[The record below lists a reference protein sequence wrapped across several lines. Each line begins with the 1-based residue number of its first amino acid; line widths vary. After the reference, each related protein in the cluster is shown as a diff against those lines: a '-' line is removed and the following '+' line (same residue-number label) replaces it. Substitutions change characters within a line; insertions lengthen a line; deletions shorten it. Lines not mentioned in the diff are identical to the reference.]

1 MPKDR
6 TYLGLPIFGLRW
18 RGLTVQLFALTVL
31 PLTAL
36 LLVITFG
43 SLTLHQEAMR
53 NLVGERDER
62 AARTAASALSE
73 QLNHR
78 AAAVR
83 GLALRAADR
92 MTPDEILESS
102 EYLLPDF
109 DGGLAF
115 FSPQGTLLVVA
126 GGSLNWDNLA
136 GEAGSILADYL
147 SQANTQPVFSPPV
160 LHPEQGDLI
169 VFVVASAS
177 DNAPIAVGA
186 FSTALLARRAL
197 AGAFTPGELV
207 TVLVVAPGQKLLYQV
222 GDFTSPENL
231 DTHPGVMEALRGEGG
246 TTYLQI
252 EGSEH
257 VIAFS
262 PVTPTGWAL
271 VIEEPWHAV
280 VSPLL
285 NMTQLAPL
293 ILVPVLLLALVALW
307 FGARQI
313 IQPLQALE
321 TRAADLAWGDFQAIE
336 ESVGGIEEIGRLQH
350 TLIHLARK
358 VKRAQ
363 QSLRSY
369 IGAITAGQE
378 EERQRLAR
386 ELHDDTIQALIA
398 LNQRV
403 QLARLTLA
411 ESEADEHLVEIQAL
425 TEQTIQDLR
434 RLTRALR
441 PLYLEDLGLV
451 PALDML
457 ARETSQAADI
467 AIDFQQV
474 GVERRLPPEVELALY
489 RVAQEG
495 LSNVVRHA
503 HAKHCSL
510 NIHFNSQTITLTVA
524 DDGRGFEVP
533 ESPAEFAPIGH
544 FGLLGLHERAE
555 LIGARLE
562 IRSDHGSG
570 TRLVVSL
577 PFPLPETL
585 IPTVADPFL
594 AG

>member
-1 MPKDR
+1 MPRDR
-6 TYLGLPIFGLRW
+6 SYPGLPLFGLRW
-18 RGLTVQLFALTVL
+18 RGLTVQLFALIVL

-36 LLVITFG
+36 LLLITFG
-43 SLTLHQEAMR
+43 SLTLHQRAMR

-83 GLALRAADR
+83 GMALRAADR
-92 MTPDEILESS
+92 VPLYEILESS
-102 EYLLPDF
+102 DFLKPDF

-115 FSPQGTLLVVA
+115 FSPQGRLLAAA
-126 GGSLNWDNLA
+126 GGSLNWDDLT
-136 GEAGSILADYL
+136 GEAGEILVDYL
-147 SQANTQPVFSPPV
+147 AQANFPPVFSIPF
-160 LHPEQGDLI
+160 LHPQQGDPI

-177 DNAPIAVGA
+177 QNAPIAVGA
-186 FSTALLARRAL
+186 FSPALLAGRVL

-207 TVLVVAPGQKLLYQV
+207 TAFLVAPGHKLLYQI
-222 GDFTSPENL
+222 GGFTSLEDL
-231 DTHPGVMEALRGEGG
+231 DAHPGVKEALRGESGA
-246 TTYLQI
+246 TYLQV

-280 VSPLL
+280 ASPLL
-285 NMTQLAPL
+285 NTTQLAPL
-293 ILVPVLLLALVALW
+293 ILVPLLLLALVALW

-321 TRAADLAWGDFQAIE
+321 ARAADLVWGDFQTIE
-336 ESVGGIEEIGRLQH
+336 EPVGGIEEIGRLHH

-358 VKRAQ
+358 VQRSQ

-369 IGAITAGQE
+369 IGAITTGQE
-378 EERQRLAR
+378 EERHRLAR

-411 ESEADEHLVEIQAL
+411 ESAAAEHLDEIQTL
-425 TEQTIQDLR
+425 TEQTIQNLR

-451 PALDML
+451 AALDML
-457 ARETSQAADI
+457 ARETSQTADI
-467 AIDFQQV
+467 PIDFQRV
-474 GVERRLPPEVELALY
+474 GVERRLVPEEELALY
-489 RVAQEG
+489 RIAQES

-510 NIHFNSQTITLTVA
+510 NIHFTPQTITLTVA
-524 DDGRGFEVP
+524 DDGCGFEAP
-533 ESPAEFAPIGH
+533 ESPAEFAPGGH

-562 IRSDHGSG
+562 IQSAPNQG
-570 TRLVVSL
+570 TLITVSV
-577 PFPLPETL
+577 PLPPTTL
-585 IPTVADPFL
+585 DP
-594 AG
+594 